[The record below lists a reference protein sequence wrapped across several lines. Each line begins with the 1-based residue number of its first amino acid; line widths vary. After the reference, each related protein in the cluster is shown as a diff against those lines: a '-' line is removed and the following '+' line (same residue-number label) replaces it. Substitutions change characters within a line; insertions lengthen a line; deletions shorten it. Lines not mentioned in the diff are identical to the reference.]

1 MEFNIGL
8 VSTWHERGASYVTK
22 NYLEI
27 FEALKMNCFVYA
39 RDEEYAIGDPK
50 WDSSQVYWAK
60 KSYLPFP
67 KAIDKKDFQ
76 NWIEHNNIEIILF
89 NEQQWI
95 LPVLWARELGVKT
108 IAYVDYYTSES
119 IEDFWFYDG
128 LFCNTQR
135 HYQVFKW
142 HPNVLYLPWGLLLKN
157 IPKLVSEN
165 EGARIKF
172 FHSCGWSPERKGT
185 IRLIECFLKYDELS
199 NNSDLIIHSQIDLNK
214 YVEDFYP
221 NISPELENKSLKI
234 INQSV
239 TFPGLYHL
247 GDVYVYPSALDG
259 LGLTLYEAALMGL
272 PIVTT
277 DEPPMNEISK
287 IPHTKLV
294 KVTTRKYR
302 QDGYFW
308 PMVDVDLENLFV
320 QMNSFI
326 LQSNKIL
333 DIKKNVQSYAQKH
346 FDFLSNSNLIDS
358 FIQNLKTTIP
368 PKHLNDKIKYKIKKE
383 YNLKI
388 KLISKFYYLLSIR
401 EY

>member
-1 MEFNIGL
+1 
-8 VSTWHERGASYVTK
+8 
-22 NYLEI
+22 
-27 FEALKMNCFVYA
+27 
-39 RDEEYAIGDPK
+39 
-50 WDSSQVYWAK
+50 
-60 KSYLPFP
+60 
-67 KAIDKKDFQ
+67 
-76 NWIEHNNIEIILF
+76 
-89 NEQQWI
+89 
-95 LPVLWARELGVKT
+95 
-108 IAYVDYYTSES
+108 
-119 IEDFWFYDG
+119 
-128 LFCNTQR
+128 
-135 HYQVFKW
+135 
-142 HPNVLYLPWGLLLKN
+142 
-157 IPKLVSEN
+157 
-165 EGARIKF
+165 
-172 FHSCGWSPERKGT
+172 
-185 IRLIECFLKYDELS
+185 
-199 NNSDLIIHSQIDLNK
+199 
-214 YVEDFYP
+214 
-221 NISPELENKSLKI
+221 
-234 INQSV
+234 
-239 TFPGLYHL
+239 
-247 GDVYVYPSALDG
+247 
-259 LGLTLYEAALMGL
+259 LTLYEAALMGL